1 MRVRALAGIAAAGV
15 LIAVA
20 LAPGL
25 PRDARGP
32 AASPTFEPSNEA
44 NVAEFIQRHTIEK
57 ATSPAPDRFAWLLS
71 DVVGTVILPEDEK
84 VPVAILSGTGSPNVS
99 PAGRHLYY
107 WTNEARGM
115 RRLHIFDTITLAR
128 PQVLLDTDV
137 YAKLPLLWSTD
148 EQFVA
153 FPLPDLPATTRIVD
167 LASNTSVEGSTSV
180 IAALPLWSSPAGVTA
195 DPGTSMPRVTSRFA
209 RPDGSATT
217 YLDFDSSA
225 GGRWFG
231 ERVEVATG
239 SRTPVE
245 WSFGGNPQ
253 AVIRIGPGTDTPV
266 RYDGAPARDADGKL
280 GADRALWSVRQS
292 LGSPPRRE
300 AVRAM
305 TYSEY
310 TKSSGSYMTIVP
322 LDLVVYVV
330 VIEVDEPVYF
340 SRGDV
345 SCRELFALLRSDG
358 RREGTSVGC
367 MGNTWPTDRLPPA
380 FASPDP
386 RDWTSPKGPP
396 TPGPSTTP
404 SIRR

>member
-1 MRVRALAGIAAAGV
+1 M
-15 LIAVA
+15 A
-20 LAPGL
+20 LAPAL

-32 AASPTFEPSNEA
+32 TASPTSEPSNEGS
-44 NVAEFIQRHTIEK
+44 VAEFIRSHTIEK
-57 ATSPAPDRFAWLLS
+57 APSPAPDRFAWLLS
-71 DVVGTVILPEDEK
+71 DVVGTVILPEDET
-84 VPVAILSGTGSPNVS
+84 VPVAVLSGIGWPAVS
-99 PAGRHLYY
+99 PGGRHLYY
-107 WTNEARGM
+107 WTNEARGT
-115 RRLHIFDTITLAR
+115 RRLHLFDTITLAR

-153 FPLPDLPATTRIVD
+153 FPLPERPATTRIVD
-167 LASNTSVEGSTSV
+167 LATNTAVEGSSSV
-180 IAALPLWSSPAGVTA
+180 IAALPIWSGTAGVAA
-195 DPGTSMPRVTSRFA
+195 DPGTSMPRVISRFA
-209 RPDGSATT
+209 RPGGSAIT

-231 ERVEVATG
+231 ERVDVATG

-245 WSFGGNPQ
+245 WNFGGNPL
-253 AVIRIGPGTDTPV
+253 AVIRVGPRTDTIV
-266 RYDGAPARDADGKL
+266 RYDGAPPRDADGKL

-292 LGSPPRRE
+292 LASPPRRE

-322 LDLVVYVV
+322 LDLVVYVA

-340 SRGDV
+340 PRGDV
-345 SCRELFALLRSDG
+345 SCRELFALLRSDKRG
-358 RREGTSVGC
+358 EGSGSGC
-367 MGNTWPTDRLPPA
+367 MGNSWPTDLLPPA

-386 RDWTSPKGPP
+386 RDWTSPQGPP